1 MSTRRPVS
9 CPKGS
14 ATVGGS
20 RLAVR
25 ESSDWI
31 VYVLECA
38 DRTLYTG
45 ITNDLDHRINE
56 HENGTGAKYTRGRA
70 PFTLLYTE
78 THSSRS
84 QALKREAEIKSFDR
98 ATKLQLAL
106 SGYSG

>member
-1 MSTRRPVS
+1 MAGANGGGVR
-9 CPKGS
+9 
-14 ATVGGS
+14 AGGS
-20 RLAVR
+20 NKAVS
-25 ESSDWI
+25 EPLDWV
-31 VYVLECA
+31 VYILECA

-70 PFTLLYTE
+70 PFTLLYAE
-78 THSSRS
+78 THASRS

-106 SGYSG
+106 SGSSGRSK